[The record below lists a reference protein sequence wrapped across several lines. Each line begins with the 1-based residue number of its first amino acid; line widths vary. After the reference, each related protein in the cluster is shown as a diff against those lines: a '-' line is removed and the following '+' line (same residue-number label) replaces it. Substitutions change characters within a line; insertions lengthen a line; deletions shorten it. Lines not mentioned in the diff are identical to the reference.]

1 MGDWV
6 PEIDGMSASTAAPRA
21 RLVRAFVRVGWAAF
35 ALASAT
41 LWGCA
46 VSAAERADGP
56 SPAAVETAIAE
67 AFRAR
72 QRPAADGLTLTALE
86 RPARAAPARYRVI
99 VVPGSGCAGMAPFAD
114 RYFAGLLHAE
124 VLVLHKPWVNAY
136 ASTPA
141 DRCSAA
147 FVQADTLGA
156 WLAHAHAALR
166 ADARDREGAT
176 PLPQWLVGI
185 SEGAELLPAL
195 APAVP
200 HLAGLVL
207 IGSSGLDPREAMA
220 LQGERQGATAQLQA
234 LEQAQ
239 AGRLPDTAV
248 REGRSLRYWR
258 EFWQWPLARP
268 LLDAPWP
275 LLQVWGAEDALVPQA
290 AYQRFRTLAQDRAA
304 PYCARQ
310 LPGADHGLQRPGHDG
325 VQQVWAWLELWAR
338 APGKGLCTGVAVP
351 E

>member
-1 MGDWV
+1 
-6 PEIDGMSASTAAPRA
+6 MSPPPAALQA
-21 RLVRAFVRVGWAAF
+21 RLVRAFVRGGWAAF
-35 ALASAT
+35 ALAGAA

-46 VSAAERADGP
+46 ASAPERGDGSP
-56 SPAAVETAIAE
+56 PAAVETALAD

-72 QRPAADGLTLTALE
+72 QRPAADGLTLTVLE
-86 RPARAAPARYRVI
+86 RTARAAPARYRVI

-124 VLVLHKPWVNAY
+124 VLVLHKPWVDAY
-136 ASTPA
+136 ASTPV

-156 WLAHAHAALR
+156 WRAHAIAALR
-166 ADARDREGAT
+166 ADAQTRAGEP

-195 APAVP
+195 APEVP

-207 IGSSGLDPREAMA
+207 IGSSGLDPREVLA
-220 LQGERQGATAQLQA
+220 LQVERQGASAQLQA

-258 EFWQWPLARP
+258 ELWQWPLARP
-268 LLDAPWP
+268 LLDTPWP
-275 LLQVWGAEDALVPQA
+275 LLQVWGEADALVPQE
-290 AYQRFRTLAQDRAA
+290 AYQAFARRAQERAA
-304 PYCARQ
+304 LYCPRS
-310 LPGADHGLQRPGHDG
+310 LPGADHGLQTATRDG
-325 VQQVWAWLELWAR
+325 VQQVWAWLEQWAR
-338 APGKGLCTGVAVP
+338 RPALGVCAPLLR
-351 E
+351 

>member
-6 PEIDGMSASTAAPRA
+6 PEIDGMSAPTAAPRA

-156 WLAHAHAALR
+156 WLAHALAALR
-166 ADARDREGAT
+166 ADARNREGAR

-220 LQGERQGATAQLQA
+220 LQGERQWATTQLQA

-325 VQQVWAWLELWAR
+325 VRQVWAWLEQWAR
-338 APGKGLCTGVAVP
+338 APGKGLCTGVAAP